1 MLRTS
6 KYMVRMAIVLMLFQF
21 LSPAFIPLVVQ
32 EIPTERPTAF
42 HAQHSSI
49 VAPMFLKEK
58 DEKEDSEFSTIT
70 ESAPILDLS
79 RHSFNLAVSHS
90 NKYSKSTEDVA
101 FNQPPRFARFCSLL
115 I

>member
-6 KYMVRMAIVLMLFQF
+6 KYMVRMAIALMLFQF

-58 DEKEDSEFSTIT
+58 DEKEDSEFSTIN
-70 ESAPILDLS
+70 EPAAILDFAT
-79 RHSFNLAVSHS
+79 HSLNLTVAHS
-90 NKYSKSTEDVA
+90 KFSKTANEGA
-101 FNQPPRFARFCSLL
+101 FNQPQRFALFCTLL